1 MANCKYIKLKL
12 NHKLECKL
20 TGKIITWEQC
30 KNCKLREY
38 NLANIKLQNKQN
50 NYSFYKKTAKSGN
63 KSSKS
68 GKNKNISKR
77 VRELIHERDNHIC
90 QMCYEYGNHLHH
102 IITKQE
108 RPDLINEPTNII
120 TLCFN
125 CHINKVTNHEKEY
138 EDILT
143 DKIHKL
149 YQ

>member
-20 TGKIITWEQC
+20 TGKIITWDQC

-38 NLANIKLQNKQN
+38 NLTNIKLQNKQN
-50 NYSFYKKTAKSGN
+50 NFSFYKKTLKIKNKIGKS
-63 KSSKS
+63 
-68 GKNKNISKR
+68 KNISKK

-90 QMCYEYGNHLHH
+90 QICYQYGNHLHH
-102 IITKQE
+102 IKTKQE
-108 RPDLINEPTNII
+108 RPDLINEPINII

-125 CHINKVTNHEKEY
+125 CHINKVTGHEKEY
-138 EDILT
+138 EKMLT
-143 DKIHKL
+143 DKIRNL